1 MFIYNRW
8 GAWTFGKWIYG
19 FGPSPS
25 SLNVGPS
32 GRSPAFLSGRG
43 LGHHGLVL
51 GQEQGGV
58 HTTPSDLVTFS
69 KREEEQKVFDQNSPC
84 CCAASEVDGT
94 QVLNRKKKSK
104 R

>member
-43 LGHHGLVL
+43 LGIMALCWDRRRAGI
-51 GQEQGGV
+51 

-69 KREEEQKVFDQNSPC
+69 KREEGQKVFDQNSPYC
-84 CCAASEVDGT
+84 CVASEVDGT